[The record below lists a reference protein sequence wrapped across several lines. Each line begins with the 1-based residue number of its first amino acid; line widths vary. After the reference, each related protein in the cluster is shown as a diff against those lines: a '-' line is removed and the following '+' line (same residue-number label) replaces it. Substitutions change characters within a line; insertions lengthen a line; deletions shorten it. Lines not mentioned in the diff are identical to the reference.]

1 MSALI
6 ASAAARLPVD
16 ITLDEQFTTRAQQRH
31 ASRFGMWCWLIT
43 ELLLFAGLLL
53 IATVLRVMYPA
64 SVTLAATHLKFWI
77 GAANTVV
84 LICSS
89 LTMSGAITA
98 SRQGLQTLMVRCMLA
113 TAALGSLFL
122 VLKGYE
128 YYADFNEHMVPFL
141 ACAAVCA
148 GARPRQPA
156 VHQRLLR
163 GHRPARAAPGHR
175 HRHPAGADPAGQPG
189 RLPVAAP
196 EPHRDLRP
204 LLAFHRPGLDH
215 RVSDPLPGEPLVT
228 PDFLRAMRVPL
239 IVFASLLA
247 LLGGNLL
254 LGRIAFAGGGFVEAA
269 VAGVMVLL
277 VLLFSMELTTEPP
290 IIRFFGVLGFL
301 WVAIMFGMTLTDYL
315 TR

>member
-141 ACAAVCA
+141 AW
-148 GARPRQPA
+148 RPYALAPDHA
-156 VHQRLLR
+156 SRLFINDYF
-163 GHRPARAAPGHR
+163 ATT
-175 HRHPAGADPAGQPG
+175 
-189 RLPVAAP
+189 
-196 EPHRDLRP
+196 
-204 LLAFHRPGLDH
+204 GLH
-215 RVSDPLPGEPLVT
+215 GLHLVT
-228 PDFLRAMRVPL
+228 
-239 IVFASLLA
+239 
-247 LLGGNLL
+247 G
-254 LGRIAFAGGGFVEAA
+254 IAI
-269 VAGVMVLL
+269 LL
-277 VLLFSMELTTEPP
+277 VLTRQASRAGYLSLHQNRIEIFGLYWHFIDLVW
-290 IIRFFGVLGFL
+290 IIVFP
-301 WVAIMFGMTLTDYL
+301 TLYL
-315 TR
+315 VNRS